1 MNEFHYE
8 KVKDPTYFSENRV
21 AAHSDHRY
29 FTSLAA
35 MEQEKEELRY
45 SLNGLWKFHYAKNY
59 RVRFLVWR
67 RKTTAVKSGR
77 GDDRVPAHIQME
89 GYDKPQYAN
98 VQYPWEGRE
107 EGKPGEIPESSIR
120 WQAM

>member
-1 MNEFHYE
+1 MSEFHYE

-45 SLNGLWKFHYAKNY
+45 SLNGLEK
-59 RVRFLVWR
+59 L
-67 RKTTAVKSGR
+67 
-77 GDDRVPAHIQME
+77 QE
-89 GYDKPQYAN
+89 YDS
-98 VQYPWEGRE
+98 WF
-107 EGKPGEIPESSIR
+107 
-120 WQAM
+120 

>member
-1 MNEFHYE
+1 MSEFHYE

-59 RVRFLVWR
+59 RSTIPGFE
-67 RKTTAVKSGR
+67 KEDYCCKSGATFACR
-77 GDDRVPAHIQME
+77 PIYRWKAMINRSMPMSST
-89 GYDKPQYAN
+89 P
-98 VQYPWEGRE
+98 GRAE
-107 EGKPGEIPESSIR
+107 KR
-120 WQAM
+120 

>member
-1 MNEFHYE
+1 MSEFHYE

-45 SLNGLWKFHYAKNY
+45 SLNGLWKFN
-59 RVRFLVWR
+59 
-67 RKTTAVKSGR
+67 
-77 GDDRVPAHIQME
+77 
-89 GYDKPQYAN
+89 
-98 VQYPWEGRE
+98 
-107 EGKPGEIPESSIR
+107 
-120 WQAM
+120 

>member
-45 SLNGLWKFHYAKNY
+45 SLNAATHCSRMLM
-59 RVRFLVWR
+59 
-67 RKTTAVKSGR
+67 KS
-77 GDDRVPAHIQME
+77 V
-89 GYDKPQYAN
+89 
-98 VQYPWEGRE
+98 
-107 EGKPGEIPESSIR
+107 
-120 WQAM
+120 

>member
-59 RVRFLVWR
+59 RSTIPGFEKEDYCCKVW
-67 RKTTAVKSGR
+67 
-77 GDDRVPAHIQME
+77 GDIRVPAHIQME
-89 GYDKPQYAN
+89 GY
-98 VQYPWEGRE
+98 EIGR
-107 EGKPGEIPESSIR
+107 
-120 WQAM
+120 AHV

>member
-1 MNEFHYE
+1 MSEFHYE

-59 RVRFLVWR
+59 QEYDSWFWR
-67 RKTTAVKSGR
+67 SEAYCCKVMGR
-77 GDDRVPAHIQME
+77 HSRAGPYTD
-89 GYDKPQYAN
+89 
-98 VQYPWEGRE
+98 GRL
-107 EGKPGEIPESSIR
+107 
-120 WQAM
+120 